1 MAADEN
7 KLGRVHEALAAWALE
22 ALDARDP
29 ETNRRL
35 LTAAEAAVIRAF
47 LKDNEIQAPPE
58 ASKGLDELRQKLAQ
72 QGRGPRV
79 DPTLDLGEGF
89 VQ

>member
-1 MAADEN
+1 MAANEQD
-7 KLGRVHEALAAWALE
+7 LGRVHAALTEWALE
-22 ALDARDP
+22 ALNARDP

-58 ASKGLDELRQKLAQ
+58 ASKGLDELRAKLAK
-72 QGRGPRV
+72 QGRGPKV
-79 DPTLDLGEGF
+79 DPLLDLGEGL